1 MAVNFSGSLVA
12 TGSIISTT
20 GFTGSL
26 SGTASN
32 AATASSADNFL
43 VRGTLT
49 AQTINVQTITSSIDF
64 VTGSSV
70 NGSLLT
76 NTHQF
81 TGSVGITG
89 SLAINGVDYNST
101 SASFDTR
108 ILNTSSSLATLSTN
122 NAIASASFDTRINA
136 NSSSISQLSGSHL
149 ALSGSY
155 LASSASFDTRIINN
169 SASVAQLSGSY
180 IASSASFDTRIN
192 TISSSYATTGS
203 NIFRGNQTITG
214 SFAVSGSTTQIGNN
228 NLTGNTVLS
237 GSVIVSGSLGVNAS
251 LVSIQGPLR
260 LDPAP
265 DPGTQNITASFLFT
279 SASNTA
285 TGYDLYYRQSNNIV
299 KFKWLEGGLSTG
311 LLYGGVITYSGST
324 IFVSKGSGIINNLN
338 ASTGSEIAPIFN
350 YVTWNDFTS
359 SATYLTSSQ
368 NTFIYVDDTGA
379 VKQQPSYFNPDQF
392 REALP
397 LGRVTHANYTAITGA
412 GSNVQTTY
420 DSDAQQNEFIR
431 IFGPIKESGLLL
443 SAQTGSMSLSIG
455 AGQAYNF
462 GGFYPQ
468 DPNHPS
474 HYISSGFPTASIA
487 RAYRSGSAIRLDNN
501 NGAFYTTVD
510 STNWDDGTGVLN
522 SMASSEWQIQRV
534 FVNPVTGRTVVYYG
548 QTTYTTLL
556 NAQQSLATDPF
567 EEGEFTA
574 KSLVFAGYLVIKGGT
589 TNLADTGDN
598 SVIQSGIFRGTQG
611 SSGGA
616 IISTTLDSL
625 SDVAISTPS
634 NYQALIYDGGIW
646 INGNPASAS
655 YAATASFVAGV
666 SNGTASFAATAS
678 NAISASFAATASS
691 ADNLTVRGTLTAQNI
706 VVQTITSSIEFNT
719 GSTKNGSLLT
729 NTHEFTGSVGITG
742 SLTVNAPLTITNNT
756 SNNGLTFGNQNWVI
770 GSAGVNGSTIT
781 YNGNVEFRLN
791 AGQVGTPLLFQI
803 NNNTIMRITG
813 SSNAVMLQSGGTFT
827 DNGYRL
833 QIQPAVSGAL
843 WVSGSTVFSG
853 SVNAALGFTGS
864 LQGTATTASF
874 VQTAQTASYVLNA
887 VSSSFATLAQTAS
900 FVTLAQTASFVTL
913 AQTASFVTLA
923 QTASFV
929 QTAQTAS
936 YVLNAVSSSFA
947 TLAQTASFVQTAQ
960 TASFVQTAQT
970 ASYVLN
976 TVSASFA
983 STASSVNRLNQS
995 VVISGS
1001 LTVSGSTN
1009 IIGTSGNT
1017 LVSSNA
1023 DTLIFTGS
1031 LLTSGSIVST
1041 GSLNILGGVTGSLF
1055 GTSSYAVQALSASY
1069 WSGSVT
1075 NAATASYVATAQTA
1089 SSISQLNQNVIISGS
1104 LTVGSGSIGA
1114 SENTLTLGARDAGGE
1129 GGQLGFNASGGT
1141 YTSASML
1148 DLYQN
1153 KFRLLKGTN
1162 AGSTG
1167 EVLSAN
1173 LHSGQI
1179 AFTFYQNASSF
1190 PGTAIANLAVDSGG
1204 NIITIAPGIVA
1215 SASYAATASYV
1226 LNSVSSSFA
1235 STASYVL
1242 NAVSSSFASTA
1253 SYGNNFIVGSTLT
1266 IDQTLTDY
1274 HVVPSSIAGSNNM
1287 FNLITG
1293 SYSSAFFKYTLTKGS
1308 NARTGEV
1315 MAVWNSGSIQYTD
1328 NSTLDIGDTSTVVAS
1343 AVIASNAIQFNIST
1357 ADSGWVLKSLG
1368 TFM

>member
-26 SGTASN
+26 SGTASYALDTN
-32 AATASSADNFL
+32 LLDGKDSSTF
-43 VRGTLT
+43 
-49 AQTINVQTITSSIDF
+49 
-64 VTGSSV
+64 
-70 NGSLLT
+70 
-76 NTHQF
+76 
-81 TGSVGITG
+81 
-89 SLAINGVDYNST
+89 
-101 SASFDTR
+101 
-108 ILNTSSSLATLSTN
+108 
-122 NAIASASFDTRINA
+122 
-136 NSSSISQLSGSHL
+136 
-149 ALSGSY
+149 
-155 LASSASFDTRIINN
+155 
-169 SASVAQLSGSY
+169 
-180 IASSASFDTRIN
+180 
-192 TISSSYATTGS
+192 ATTGS
-203 NIFRGNQTITG
+203 NIFVGNQTITG
-214 SFAVSGSTTQIGNN
+214 SFAVSGSTTQLGNNTLIGN
-228 NLTGNTVLS
+228 TILS
-237 GSVIVSGSLGVNAS
+237 GSISITGSLGVNAN

-260 LDPAP
+260 LDPAT
-265 DPGTQNITASFLFT
+265 DPGTSNLTASFLFT

-285 TGYDLYYRQSNNIV
+285 TGFDLYYRQSNNIV

-338 ASTGSEIAPIFN
+338 ASTGSEIAPIFK
-350 YVTWNDFTS
+350 YVTWNDFTG
-359 SATYLTSSQ
+359 SATYLTASQ
-368 NTFIYVDDTGA
+368 NTFIYIDDTG
-379 VKQQPSYFNPDQF
+379 VVRQQPEYFNPDQY

-556 NAQQSLATDPF
+556 NAQQSLSTDPF

-574 KSLVFAGYLVIKGGT
+574 KSLVFVGYLVIKGNT
-589 TNLADTGDN
+589 ANLADTGDN
-598 SVIQSGIFRGTQG
+598 SIIQSGIFRGTQG
-611 SSGGA
+611 SSGGS

-625 SDVAISTPS
+625 SDVTISTPS
-634 NYQALIYDGGIW
+634 NGQALIYDGGIW
-646 INGNPASAS
+646 VNGNPSSAS
-655 YAATASFVAGV
+655 YAATASFVNGI
-666 SNGTASFAATAS
+666 SNGTASFAVTAS
-678 NAISASFAATASS
+678 YLLGQSPTASHALTASS
-691 ADNLTVRGTLTAQNI
+691 ADNFLVRGTLTAQTIN
-706 VVQTITSSIEFNT
+706 VQTITSSIEFNT
-719 GSTKNGSLLT
+719 GSTRNGST
-729 NTHEFTGSVGITG
+729 TANTHQFTGSVSISG
-742 SLTVNAPLTITNNT
+742 SLSAV
-756 SNNGLTFGNQNWVI
+756 
-770 GSAGVNGSTIT
+770 GS
-781 YNGNVEFRLN
+781 
-791 AGQVGTPLLFQI
+791 
-803 NNNTIMRITG
+803 
-813 SSNAVMLQSGGTFT
+813 
-827 DNGYRL
+827 
-833 QIQPAVSGAL
+833 
-843 WVSGSTVFSG
+843 VSGSSFNSVLISRGKGDDMGSIAIGDDNLSRNTTGYNNTAVGFNVLAFNQNGALNSGFGYNALGSNTDGSFNVAFGYGALSSNTGGGRNTAIGFNAGVGLSTPLVSGYNNIFLGSRSEGEAGNESNRTWIGNVDTTTTWLGGELLLGTRLSSGGIYRATIIGNTRISG
-853 SVNAALGFTGS
+853 SLITTGSIIATLGFTGS

-887 VSSSFATLAQTAS
+887 ISASRAVSASQANNAATAS
-900 FVTLAQTASFVTL
+900 YVNPLVQDVLVTGSVDIGGGGKLIVSAVGGDEGGEILLGKAITNNTLTGSGVTIDIWQNRLRFFEQGGDARGAFLDISTLGAGVSTNLLGTAISASYAITASYV
-913 AQTASFVTLA
+913 QNA

-936 YVLNAVSSSFA
+936 YVLNA
-947 TLAQTASFVQTAQ
+947 
-960 TASFVQTAQT
+960 
-970 ASYVLN
+970 
-976 TVSASFA
+976 
-983 STASSVNRLNQS
+983 
-995 VVISGS
+995 
-1001 LTVSGSTN
+1001 
-1009 IIGTSGNT
+1009 
-1017 LVSSNA
+1017 
-1023 DTLIFTGS
+1023 
-1031 LLTSGSIVST
+1031 
-1041 GSLNILGGVTGSLF
+1041 
-1055 GTSSYAVQALSASY
+1055 
-1069 WSGSVT
+1069 
-1075 NAATASYVATAQTA
+1075 
-1089 SSISQLNQNVIISGS
+1089 
-1104 LTVGSGSIGA
+1104 
-1114 SENTLTLGARDAGGE
+1114 
-1129 GGQLGFNASGGT
+1129 
-1141 YTSASML
+1141 
-1148 DLYQN
+1148 
-1153 KFRLLKGTN
+1153 
-1162 AGSTG
+1162 
-1167 EVLSAN
+1167 
-1173 LHSGQI
+1173 
-1179 AFTFYQNASSF
+1179 
-1190 PGTAIANLAVDSGG
+1190 
-1204 NIITIAPGIVA
+1204 
-1215 SASYAATASYV
+1215 
-1226 LNSVSSSFA
+1226 VSSSFA

-1266 IDQTLTDY
+1266 IDQTLTEY
-1274 HVVPSSIAGSNNM
+1274 HVVPSSIVGSNNM

-1343 AVIASNAIQFNIST
+1343 AVIVSNSIQFNIST